1 MSFENFE
8 TLEQEKKQRILNAA
22 LEEFTKNGYKKAST
36 IEIAKNASIS
46 KGALFHYFG
55 TKEALFHYLI
65 SYAVQNLEEEV
76 LAKSPVG
83 EMNLIEHYQFVTQV
97 KYDMYKESPYLFD
110 FLYRCLQDDEV
121 RGRYFEE
128 ISGVVDRYKQLMQ
141 QSLQYTHFKEG
152 IDLEQAVKLSTYLFE
167 GLAVNYARA
176 HSELDLDEIVEEGL
190 ELLELLGELILEE
203 S

>member
-8 TLEQEKKQRILNAA
+8 ALEPEKKQRILNAA

-36 IEIAKNASIS
+36 IEMAKKASIS

-65 SYAVQNLEEEV
+65 SYAVKNLEAEI

-83 EMNLIEHYQFVTQV
+83 KMNLIVHYQFVTQV
-97 KYDMYKESPYLFD
+97 KYELYKESPFLFD
-110 FLYRCLQDDEV
+110 FLYRCLQEDEV
-121 RGRYFEE
+121 RGQYLEE
-128 ISGVVDRYKQLMQ
+128 LSGVMDRYKQLMHK
-141 QSLQYTHFKEG
+141 SLQYTHFKDG
-152 IDLEQAVKLSTYLFE
+152 MDLEQAVKLSTYLFE

-176 HSELDLDEIVEEGL
+176 HSELDLDDIMKEGL
-190 ELLELLGELILEE
+190 QLLELLGKLILEE